1 MRRWWATRP
10 GGCVLRG
17 GHLGGVPRSAA
28 KYSGPRSL
36 RCPLRPPAGSITLAS
51 EPIPACWV
59 RWDLSRRVTSVDE
72 HLLLLV
78 HARKQQHGSTNSSR
92 CFSSGVFWRPGGCP
106 FEIREST
113 ARVLSETKKR
123 PPPACRTLAS
133 GPRPACW
140 VRWDLSVR
148 GKSSMLH
155 LKLSTLNRRS
165 AVTQLP
171 SQYWQHL

>member
-1 MRRWWATRP
+1 MAASSLAWA
-10 GGCVLRG
+10 
-17 GHLGGVPRSAA
+17 AA
-28 KYSGPRSL
+28 LLPWM
-36 RCPLRPPAGSITLAS
+36 SI
-51 EPIPACWV
+51 CCC
-59 RWDLSRRVTSVDE
+59 RVHS
-72 HLLLLV
+72 
-78 HARKQQHGSTNSSR
+78 RKQQHGSTNSSR
-92 CFSSGVFWRPGGCP
+92 CFSSGVFWGPGGCP

-155 LKLSTLNRRS
+155 LKLSTLNRMS
-165 AVTQLP
+165 AVLL
-171 SQYWQHL
+171 QHLHPDKAGRDAEACASLGRRAASQTALETQASRARPEQLCRWVAGNDDAP